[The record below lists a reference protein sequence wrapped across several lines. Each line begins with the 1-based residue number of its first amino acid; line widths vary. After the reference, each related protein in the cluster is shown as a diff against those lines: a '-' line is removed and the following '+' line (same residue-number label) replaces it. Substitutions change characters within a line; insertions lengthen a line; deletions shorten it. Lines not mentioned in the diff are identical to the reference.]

1 MIRYNVSYPNYNE
14 FNSATNY
21 WFEMYIVT
29 TGFLYYDE
37 TKGDKLKTKET
48 KMNKSN
54 GLTMAML
61 ALLISAISCTTPE
74 KEMPVSQSYKAATE
88 ISEGTIRRVYIDKP
102 LIGAKGY
109 VVGDWANGQARVEV
123 MNFPSSEMGYEA
135 FLFQI
140 DAPAYMAKM
149 FVDGNPEKGIV
160 PEPPPF
166 DEVGGLISQWY
177 SLGDLVMND
186 MGSGT
191 LEYKKGDDLVAKGLN
206 MIMVF
211 EKVTEGMHEG
221 PEDIS
226 KLMVE
231 CNGPVAGFPGAE
243 AMAKAVTIFPK
254 EM

>member
-1 MIRYNVSYPNYNE
+1 MNFMYEHMNHSESVNVKE
-14 FNSATNY
+14 
-21 WFEMYIVT
+21 
-29 TGFLYYDE
+29 
-37 TKGDKLKTKET
+37 KLKMRES
-48 KMNKSN
+48 KMNKRY
-54 GLTMAML
+54 GLAVAML
-61 ALLISAISCTTPE
+61 PFLLSTISCTGSE
-74 KEMPVSQSYKAATE
+74 KEMPVATSYKGATE
-88 ISEGTIRRVYIDKP
+88 ISEGTIRKVYIDKP
-102 LIGAKGY
+102 LVGAKGY

-123 MNFPSSEMGYEA
+123 MNFPSSEMGYEV

-149 FVDGNPEKGIV
+149 FVDGDPEKGIV
-160 PEPPPF
+160 PDPPPF

-177 SLGDLVMND
+177 SLGDLEMNE

-191 LEYKKGDDLVAKGLN
+191 LEYKKGNDLAAKGLN

-254 EM
+254 KM

>member
-1 MIRYNVSYPNYNE
+1 MIRSNVSYPNFNE

-21 WFEMYIVT
+21 CFELYIVT
-29 TGFLYYDE
+29 TGFLSYDE

-140 DAPAYMAKM
+140 DAPAYMAIM

>member
-1 MIRYNVSYPNYNE
+1 MKHELHYEYMNHSESVNDKE
-14 FNSATNY
+14 KFNTR
-21 WFEMYIVT
+21 
-29 TGFLYYDE
+29 
-37 TKGDKLKTKET
+37 ET
-48 KMNKSN
+48 KMKKRY
-54 GLTMAML
+54 GLAVAML
-61 ALLISAISCTTPE
+61 PLLLSTISCTGSE
-74 KEMPVSQSYKAATE
+74 KEMPVASSYKAVTE
-88 ISEGTIRRVYIDKP
+88 ISEGTVRKVYIDKP
-102 LIGAKGY
+102 LVGAKGY

-123 MNFPSSEMGYEA
+123 MNFPSSEMGYEV

-149 FVDGNPEKGIV
+149 FVDGDPEKGIV

-177 SLGDLVMND
+177 SLGDLEMNE

-191 LEYKKGDDLVAKGLN
+191 LEYKKGNDLVAKGLN